1 MSQLDR
7 LTRFITDN
15 VPDWVMYKFRASIE
29 NAEMIRAPKD
39 LGLNQRRFGVI
50 RYTATFDWD
59 DFPYRRY
66 SAAEIYA
73 LVFAWLDEQAN
84 DLRFEFELSDP
95 DISVD
100 FDEELTSPFVI
111 TLELAESIDAVQDDN
126 GTIPYKG
133 KRWRLIYPN
142 IHVAARGFL
151 FAIDQCGAP
160 LGG

>member
-1 MSQLDR
+1 MSQLDS

-29 NAEMIRAPKD
+29 SADMIRAPKD

-50 RYTATFDWD
+50 RYTVTLDWD

-73 LVFAWLDEQAN
+73 LVFAWLDEHAN
-84 DLRFEFELSDP
+84 DLRFEFDLPDP

-111 TLELAESIDAVQDDN
+111 TIELAESIDAVQDDN
-126 GTIPYKG
+126 GNIPYKG

-142 IHVAARGFL
+142 IQVATRGFL
-151 FAIDQCGAP
+151 FAIDPSGAP